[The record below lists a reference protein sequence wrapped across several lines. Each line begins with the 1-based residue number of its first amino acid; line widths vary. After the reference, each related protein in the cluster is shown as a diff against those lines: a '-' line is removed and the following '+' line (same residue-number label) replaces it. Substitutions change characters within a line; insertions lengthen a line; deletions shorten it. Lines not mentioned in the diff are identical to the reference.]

1 VPPKQHVLSGP
12 RQPPDPS
19 SITSLMAGTSALA
32 AVPLDQEAASVNTVG
47 GGAVINGGSSI
58 QEHVLDAN
66 GSLPSVSKYGTFS
79 PTFIFPTWCSSHSA
93 LADMRALLDAAAPRE
108 SSLQFF
114 PQLSKNL
121 QLIKIGLD
129 QFLHLPGYSTLNRK
143 YSPAFQ
149 MHAITNQNWNRVR
162 HFLLSLA
169 SNPQL

>member
-1 VPPKQHVLSGP
+1 MQMDLYLQSLNTVPSPPPLSFPHGVLLTAPWRTCVLSST
-12 RQPPDPS
+12 Q
-19 SITSLMAGTSALA
+19 
-32 AVPLDQEAASVNTVG
+32 Q
-47 GGAVINGGSSI
+47 
-58 QEHVLDAN
+58 H
-66 GSLPSVSKYGTFS
+66 
-79 PTFIFPTWCSSHSA
+79 
-93 LADMRALLDAAAPRE
+93 RE
-108 SSLQFF
+108 NPLQFF